1 MQVLVAVASRHGAT
15 REIADAIAEVVRN
28 AGFDVTVRDPDD
40 VEDVEPFDAV
50 LLGSAVYVGRWAAS
64 ARAFV
69 DRFAYALV
77 NRPIWLFSSG
87 PLGSPLAP
95 ESEADE
101 IPSLIRR
108 LDARGHR
115 TFSGRL
121 DRGGLAL
128 AERAVV
134 ALVQA
139 ENGDFRSWPDVQDWA
154 LQIAQELRSIDVSG
168 ARLRR

>member
-15 REIADAIAEVVRN
+15 REIADAIAEVLRD
-28 AGFDVTVRDPDD
+28 AGFEAIVRDPDD
-40 VEDVEPFDAV
+40 VEDVEPYDAV

-69 DRFAYALV
+69 DRFAHALV
-77 NRPIWLFSSG
+77 RRPVWLFSSG

-95 ESEADE
+95 ASEADE
-101 IPSLIRR
+101 IPSLVTR
-108 LDARGHR
+108 LNARGHR
-115 TFSGRL
+115 SFAGRL

-139 ENGDFRSWPDVQDWA
+139 EDGDFRSWPDVQDWA
-154 LQIAQELRSIDVSG
+154 LQVAQELRSIDLSG
-168 ARLRR
+168 ARLSR